1 VWTQR
6 RERARKA
13 SLLVVEC
20 ELEKKEKKAAEN
32 ARRKKPIEF
41 FFFRSGRRRRDQALA
56 FDLTLLPRFQF
67 PSYSS
72 PHQPKNS
79 AERKQLSLQVP
90 AAVTAAA
97 GAMLASPLAASAE
110 VTPSLKNLINSVVA
124 GGVVLVA
131 IVVAVTA
138 VSGFDPV
145 TRK

>member
-1 VWTQR
+1 MG
-6 RERARKA
+6 ARKKK
-13 SLLVVEC
+13 
-20 ELEKKEKKAAEN
+20 ELEST
-32 ARRKKPIEF
+32 ARGRKPID
-41 FFFRSGRRRRDQALA
+41 FFFRTPPPNDQALA
-56 FDLTLLPRFQF
+56 FSLISPFFSLSNSSQLTH
-67 PSYSS
+67 S
-72 PHQPKNS
+72 
-79 AERKQLSLQVP
+79 ERKQLSLEIP
-90 AAVTAAA
+90 AGVTAAA

>member
-1 VWTQR
+1 MI
-6 RERARKA
+6 
-13 SLLVVEC
+13 S
-20 ELEKKEKKAAEN
+20 
-32 ARRKKPIEF
+32 PF
-41 FFFRSGRRRRDQALA
+41 FFLSNSH
-56 FDLTLLPRFQF
+56 
-67 PSYSS
+67 PSQ
-72 PHQPKNS
+72 HRHS
-79 AERKQLSLQVP
+79 AERKQLSLEIP
-90 AAVTAAA
+90 AGVTAAA

>member
-1 VWTQR
+1 MI
-6 RERARKA
+6 
-13 SLLVVEC
+13 S
-20 ELEKKEKKAAEN
+20 
-32 ARRKKPIEF
+32 PFSF
-41 FFFRSGRRRRDQALA
+41 FLFSN
-56 FDLTLLPRFQF
+56 
-67 PSYSS
+67 SS
-72 PHQPKNS
+72 IHS
-79 AERKQLSLQVP
+79 AERKQLSLEIP
-90 AAVTAAA
+90 AGVTAAA